1 MNHEAEGNTED
12 AAELNLGEGETS
24 LKLTVTSPL
33 LEERSKRT
41 DEKMNT
47 DSVPEAALQPLE
59 ERSSAESVGAKQG
72 TGSAL
77 ARQEGSPSRLHHRLA
92 PVK

>member
-12 AAELNLGEGETS
+12 AAELDLGEGEI
-24 LKLTVTSPL
+24 LPKPTVTSPSL
-33 LEERSKRT
+33 KEGSKSS

-47 DSVPEAALQPLE
+47 GNVPEAPIQPLE
-59 ERSSAESVGAKQG
+59 ERSFAESVGANQG

-77 ARQEGSPSRLHHRLA
+77 ARQEGSPSHLHHRLA